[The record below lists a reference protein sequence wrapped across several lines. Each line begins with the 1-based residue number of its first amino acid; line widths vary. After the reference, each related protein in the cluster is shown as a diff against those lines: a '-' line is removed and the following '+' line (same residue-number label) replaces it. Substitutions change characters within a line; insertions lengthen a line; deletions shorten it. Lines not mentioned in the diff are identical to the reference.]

1 MTTVSP
7 ASALVGVAPPQ
18 VRFYPERADRYPQW
32 LDELGESALR
42 ALSQP
47 FRATSAPFRI
57 WYDLVRINRISRRLI
72 DLNDAD
78 FDAEIARARIRLR
91 REVLSSRSLWL
102 GIALARETTFRTLGL
117 RHHDVQMR
125 GALAMLR
132 GSLIE
137 MDTGEG
143 KTITA
148 ALAAAT
154 AALAGVPTHV
164 ITVNNYLAERD
175 ANTLSPIFERLGL
188 RIGVILEDM
197 KPDDRRQV
205 YRADIVYASNTEIA
219 FDYLRDRI
227 TFGREGPR
235 GTRAKLRR
243 VTQPMASE
251 NPVMRGLSFAIVD
264 EADSVLV
271 DEARTPLIIS
281 RQSDPEA
288 EAVWT
293 GIALD
298 IARALERGKDFIV
311 IGDERRLR
319 LTDRGRATIGEIAAE
334 LSGIWESPIRREEV
348 ISQALSVLYIF
359 KNGEQYL
366 VNDGKVQII
375 DEYTGRLQPDRSW
388 SDGLHQL
395 VEAKENVEITGQNL
409 VMARMTY
416 QRFFRRYMRLSGMTG
431 TAREVKGELH
441 SVFGLK
447 TVRIPPHR
455 RSRLWFRRPRV
466 FRKTSQKWQFVVRE
480 TAREISRGRPVL
492 IGTRS
497 VAASREVSAALEAAG
512 LPHEVL
518 NAETVAESSRIIA
531 DAGKTGRITVATN
544 MAGRGVDIAL
554 EDDVVKA
561 GGLHVILTERHDAG
575 RIDRQLAGRCAR
587 RGEPGT
593 FSTVL
598 SLEDPL
604 LDVIEAPVLKT
615 LAQLPYITIAL
626 RLRLFDRAQKRAE
639 KVHARARRDLVRQ
652 DRRLNQLLSF
662 AGGME

>member
-1 MTTVSP
+1 MSSTPMV
-7 ASALVGVAPPQ
+7 AGFAPPQ
-18 VRFYPERADRYPQW
+18 VRFYPERADRDAHW
-32 LDELGESALR
+32 LDELGETALR
-42 ALSQP
+42 ALAQP
-47 FRATSAPFRI
+47 ALAAVAPVRFRFDLRRI
-57 WYDLVRINRISRRLI
+57 HRQARNLT

-78 FDAEIARARIRLR
+78 FDAEILRARVALR
-91 REVLSSRSLWL
+91 RDVLSSRSLWR
-102 GIALARETTFRTLGL
+102 GIALARETTFRELGL
-117 RHHDVQMR
+117 RHRDVQIR

-132 GSLIE
+132 GALIE

-154 AALAGVPTHV
+154 AALAGIPTHV

-175 ANTLSPIFERLGL
+175 AENLGPIYERLGL
-188 RIGVILEDM
+188 RTGVILEDM
-197 KPDDRRQV
+197 SPEDRRQV
-205 YRADIVYASNTEIA
+205 YRSDIVYASNTEIA

-243 VTQPMASE
+243 VTQPAASD
-251 NPVMRGLSFAIVD
+251 NPVMRGLSYAIVD

-281 RQSDPEA
+281 RRSDPEA
-288 EAVWT
+288 EAAWT
-293 GIALD
+293 SVALD
-298 IARALERGKDFIV
+298 IARSLERGKDFIV
-311 IGDERRLR
+311 IGDERRLK
-319 LTDRGRATIGEIAAE
+319 LTDAGRDSIGRLAAGRP
-334 LSGIWESPIRREEV
+334 GIWESPIRREEV
-348 ISQALSVLYIF
+348 TSQALSVLYIF
-359 KNGEQYL
+359 KNGEHYL

-395 VEAKENVEITGQNL
+395 VEAKEKVEITGQNL

-416 QRFFRRYMRLSGMTG
+416 QRFFRRYLRLAGMTG
-431 TAREVKGELH
+431 TAREVSGELQ
-441 SVFGLK
+441 SVFGLH
-447 TVRIPPHR
+447 TVRIPPHKK
-455 RSRLWFRRPRV
+455 SRLRFRRTRI
-466 FRKTSQKWQFVVRE
+466 FRTTARKWRFVVRE
-480 TAREISRGRPVL
+480 TQREIALGRPVL

-497 VAASREVSAALEAAG
+497 VAASREVSTALEAAG
-512 LPHEVL
+512 IAHEVL

-531 DAGKTGRITVATN
+531 QAGGAGRVTVATN

-554 EDDVVKA
+554 DEKVVGA

-587 RGEPGT
+587 RGEPGSV
-593 FSTVL
+593 STVL
-598 SLEDPL
+598 SMEDAL
-604 LDVIEAPVLKT
+604 LDVIEAPVAK
-615 LAQLPYITIAL
+615 AVARVPYISVWV

-639 KVHARARRDLVRQ
+639 KVHARARKDLVRQ